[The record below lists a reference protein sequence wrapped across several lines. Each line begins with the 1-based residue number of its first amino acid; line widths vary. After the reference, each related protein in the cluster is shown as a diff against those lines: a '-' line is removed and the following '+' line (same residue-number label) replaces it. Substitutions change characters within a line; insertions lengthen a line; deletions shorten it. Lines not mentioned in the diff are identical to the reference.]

1 MSAAAGRATPTNG
14 GAAPTGTDAAP
25 PTAHNGL
32 APSGRNGALTAIA
45 SPPTNGDVI
54 QMGTDTPPSQTNGAP
69 PVFGAVLDSAT
80 RCIHF
85 HSELDIVAIKF
96 ACCRRYYPCFQC
108 HDEAVQLE
116 SVPHTARRWPQ
127 SEWSELAILC
137 GACHRELSI
146 TEYRQVERCPHCA
159 AEFNPGCRLHA
170 HLYFEESA
178 G

>member
-1 MSAAAGRATPTNG
+1 MPSRANSMNGPIHRPGPGPESGPTIDHGPGSATWARRSQPSASPTNRASAVPPPDA
-14 GAAPTGTDAAP
+14 GAASAKTDA
-25 PTAHNGL
+25 
-32 APSGRNGALTAIA
+32 
-45 SPPTNGDVI
+45 
-54 QMGTDTPPSQTNGAP
+54 AP

-85 HSELDIVAIKF
+85 HSELDIVAIRF
-96 ACCRRYYPCFQC
+96 ACCRRYYPCYQC
-108 HDEAVQLE
+108 HDEAVRGE
-116 SVPHTARRWPQ
+116 PVPHAAGRWPQ

-170 HLYFEESA
+170 HLYFEESD